1 MAEIKYLDL
10 TVDNL
15 FDFCVVLDAIG
26 LESVIGVF
34 DKKELAAIA
43 SDKDTHEIG
52 VDVAIKIAGVLL
64 KNAAKA
70 RNEICGF
77 LAGCME
83 WDNGQKVTVDE
94 LKKFKI
100 GRFVKLVIE
109 FFKKEDLA
117 DFFKE
122 VAEFVGTEQPSLKN
136 SYTNGIQTLTNT

>member
-15 FDFCVVLDAIG
+15 FDFCAVLDAIG

-64 KNAAKA
+64 KNVSKA

-122 VAEFVGTEQPSLKN
+122 VAEFVGTEQPGLKN
-136 SYTNGIQTLTNT
+136 S